1 MTTESPRLLLVDDHP
16 VFRLGLK
23 SMLEM
28 DGFLQVVAEA
38 ASASEARAE
47 LEGQAIDL
55 MLLDISLPEE
65 TGLELLRSMRE
76 GTGDGPPVLVL
87 SMHDERVYAERA
99 LRAGARG
106 YLMKHEA
113 PDRVLDFVH
122 RVLAG
127 EVAVSERVQRTML
140 DRIASGE
147 RADAAPPEVLTAR
160 ELEVFELI
168 GHGLRSKEIAERLG
182 ISART
187 VETHRTHM
195 RRKLGLD
202 GSSDLLRVAMRYA
215 AGLGTGD

>member
-1 MTTESPRLLLVDDHP
+1 MTRERTRLLLVDDHP

-23 SMLEM
+23 AMLEM
-28 DGFLQVVAEA
+28 DASLRVVAEA
-38 ASASEARAE
+38 ASAADARTA
-47 LEGQAIDL
+47 LEKGDVDL
-55 MLLDISLPEE
+55 VLLDISLPEE
-65 TGLELLRSMRE
+65 TGLELLRSLRE
-76 GTGDGPPVLVL
+76 DGASAPPVLVL

-127 EVAVSERVQRTML
+127 DVAVSDRVQRTML
-140 DRIASGE
+140 DRLASGE
-147 RADAAPPEVLTAR
+147 RADAAPPDVLTAR

-168 GHGLRSKEIAERLG
+168 GHGLRSKDIAERLG